1 MLYAAHA
8 GTDPRRAPGPWTA
21 LAETFQDTRVI
32 DTHDG
37 EPYLVIWRP
46 TRALVL
52 LDLASGW
59 TTRAGG
65 NQAICSG
72 DRRQARRW
80 AREIYGTYEEIDGIV
95 YTSATY
101 GPGCA
106 VALFDRGADSIP
118 RHPLLHRALADPAV
132 TPLLEQAAAALGYLL
147 A

>member
-8 GTDPRRAPGPWTA
+8 GLSPHRAPALWTA
-21 LAETFQDTRVI
+21 LAETFQETRVI
-32 DTHDG
+32 DTRDG

-46 TRALVL
+46 TRALRL
-52 LDLASGW
+52 LDVTSGW
-59 TTRAGG
+59 TTRASG

-80 AREIYGTYEEIDGIV
+80 ARKIYSTYTEIDGIV
-95 YTSATY
+95 YMGASY
-101 GPGCA
+101 GPGRA
-106 VALFDRGADSIP
+106 VALFDRGADSLP

-132 TPLLEQAAAALGYLL
+132 MPLLEPAAAALGYLL